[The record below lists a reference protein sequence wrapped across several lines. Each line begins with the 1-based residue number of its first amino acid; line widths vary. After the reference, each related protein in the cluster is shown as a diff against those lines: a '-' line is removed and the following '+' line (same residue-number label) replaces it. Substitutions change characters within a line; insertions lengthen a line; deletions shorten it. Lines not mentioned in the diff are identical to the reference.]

1 MASQP
6 TTPLRA
12 LTGLN
17 LVRLD
22 DKRMEAGEKSPAVGP
37 TIRSEA
43 LWQHEPALMF
53 VVRRPGCVL
62 CREQA
67 LALAA
72 RRQLIEEEYGVKMHA
87 VVLEELGAME
97 FQKNFWKGPLYLDTD
112 KGFFKATN
120 GGHISKVSSWNI
132 LRPTVLFHG
141 RRATLSG
148 VKGNFIG
155 EGRILGGVFVVR
167 PGDQGVAY
175 EYFEKFFG
183 DHAPMDDMLPICQS
197 LVQG

>member
-1 MASQP
+1 MASRP
-6 TTPLRA
+6 TTPLCA
-12 LTGLN
+12 LTGLS

-22 DKRMEAGEKSPAVGP
+22 DKPMEAGEKSPAVGA

-43 LWQHEPALMF
+43 LWQHEPALIF

-87 VVLEELGAME
+87 VVHEELGALE
-97 FQKNFWKGPLYLDTD
+97 FQKEFWKGPLYLDTD

-120 GGHISKVSSWNI
+120 
-132 LRPTVLFHG
+132 
-141 RRATLSG
+141 
-148 VKGNFIG
+148 
-155 EGRILGGVFVVR
+155 ILGGVFVVR